1 MKIKTLFFFLALFTA
16 TTANADPDGVI
27 PLTPIKTTPIDGN
40 EPRSPIL
47 VPVFYIDGYT
57 LTASDNTIGSTV
69 QLLDENDNVLF
80 STYVYMEGDINL
92 PTTLCGTYTIQVIF
106 DNITFEGEIVL

>member
-1 MKIKTLFFFLALFTA
+1 MALFA
-16 TTANADPDGVI
+16 AISMYADPGSNNPI
-27 PLTPIKTTPIDGN
+27 IFTPAQSPPIDGD
-40 EPRSPIL
+40 PQRSPIL

-57 LTASDNTIGSTV
+57 LTAGDNTIGSTV
-69 QLLDENDNVLF
+69 QLLDENDNVVF

-92 PTTLCGTYTIQVIF
+92 PTTLSGTYTIQVIF